1 VTVAPSRTGTVGD
14 AVLGVQ
20 PSAVHEPGTLA
31 EAAELV
37 GSATREGR
45 RLLFVGGG
53 TELELGPAPHALDAI
68 LRTTGLARVLD
79 YAPSD
84 QVVTA
89 EAGVTLAA
97 LQESVARNGQ
107 RLALDPPLAA
117 RATLGGIVAANAFG
131 PRRARFGSVRD
142 LIIGIRIVRA
152 DGVVAKGGGKVVKTV
167 AGFDLPKLMV
177 GSLGTLGLIADVTF
191 RLHPLPEESVTL
203 LVPDRKASE
212 VWNFVGKMRQAQ
224 LEPASLV
231 AQWRPGGLFEIAV
244 RFEGFGPGVKEQS
257 AKLQALV
264 TAELHCAC
272 DALPATAASSF
283 WERHDSLRIGSPVSV
298 KLAALPGQLEAIGSD
313 VVPLLEGGLDKLGFA
328 WYATLGLGFVS
339 GHAIATDP
347 EKSAGAV
354 SSARAALER
363 LGGSLVLQ
371 AAPPFVRERVPV
383 WGTPPPALA
392 LMKSLKQRMDP
403 GRCLAPG
410 RFVGGI

>member
-1 VTVAPSRTGTVGD
+1 VTAAALRAATAGD

-20 PSAVHEPGTLA
+20 PAVVYEPGTLP
-31 EAAELV
+31 EASEVV

-45 RLLFVGGG
+45 RLVFVGGA
-53 TELELGPAPHALDAI
+53 TELDLGAAPHALDAI
-68 LRTTGLARVLD
+68 LRTSRLARILD

-89 EAGVTLAA
+89 EAGVTLAT
-97 LQESVARNGQ
+97 LQEALAQNGQ
-107 RLALDPPLAA
+107 RLALDPPQAA
-117 RATLGGIVAANAFG
+117 RATLGGIVAANTFG

-203 LVPDRKASE
+203 VVPDRKASE
-212 VWNFVGKMRQAQ
+212 VWDLVGKMREAQ
-224 LEPASLV
+224 LEPVSVV
-231 AQWRPGGLFEIAV
+231 ALWRPGGAFETAV
-244 RFEGFGPGVKEQS
+244 RFEGFGAGVKEQS

-264 TAELHCAC
+264 AAELRCAC
-272 DALPATAASSF
+272 DALTAAAAGSF
-283 WERHDSLRIGSPVSV
+283 WERHDQLRVGSPVSA
-298 KLAALPGQLEAIGSD
+298 KLAALPGQLQAIVSD
-313 VVPLLEGGLDKLGFA
+313 VLPALTDGLEDPGFA

-339 GHAIATDP
+339 GRAVATDP

-354 SSARAALER
+354 SSARATLER
-363 LGGSLVLQ
+363 LGGSLTLRS
-371 AAPPFVRERVPV
+371 APPFVRERVPV

-392 LMKSLKQRMDP
+392 LMKSVKQRLDP